1 MFGAHTKLLSFST
14 PTVFLNSYGVFHTA
28 KPDSDNPVT
37 NTTVTSSLVGHCL
50 QVDKSYTSETIQNPK
65 RNKYEYIYICGCMSI
80 CVYIYIY
87 VCIRTCKP
95 THIPTYPHTCI
106 HACMHAYMHAY
117 KHACS
122 STSAAFTGYSL
133 SLGLVTPQFAF
144 KFETTSG

>member
-65 RNKYEYIYICGCMSI
+65 RNKYEYIYIYVGVCQYVS
-80 CVYIYIY
+80 IYIY